1 MRVLLTGHDGYIGA
15 VMIPMLQQAGHEVL
29 GMDSHLYGRCAFG
42 AYEDPVDS
50 SARDIRDPDSVDLSD
65 CDAVIHLAAISNDP
79 LGSLNPD
86 CTYEINHRASVELA
100 RRAKAAGVGR
110 FLYSSSCSVY
120 GATDTEQ
127 ILDESA
133 EFRPVTPYAK
143 SKVMVEGDVSA
154 FADDNFH
161 PTHLRN
167 ATVYGVSPRLRGD
180 LVVNNLVGWALTT
193 GDIYLKS
200 DGTPWRPLV
209 HVEDVCRA
217 FIAVLDAPVEV
228 IHNEAFNVGRTEEN
242 FRISEVAELVH
253 KALPET
259 KITYAD
265 GAGPDPRCYRVN
277 FDKIANALPGYQPTW
292 TVPRG
297 IDQLVSAYR
306 KAGLTRE
313 DLEGP
318 RYQRVKQIKTLLDS
332 GQLDSDL
339 RWRS

>member
-1 MRVLLTGHDGYIGA
+1 M
-15 VMIPMLQQAGHEVL
+15 
-29 GMDSHLYGRCAFG
+29 
-42 AYEDPVDS
+42 
-50 SARDIRDPDSVDLSD
+50 
-65 CDAVIHLAAISNDP
+65 
-79 LGSLNPD
+79 
-86 CTYEINHRASVELA
+86 
-100 RRAKAAGVGR
+100 GR